1 MVLIVF
7 RNEDLLITE
16 LSLLQKEYMM
26 LRLIEL
32 EEPFLPGPPRRKLF
46 FGRNRV
52 DYISAADPLYRAG
65 NFPPG
70 IRSVQLLRVR
80 GKTSKNFLTVID
92 NGLQGL
98 CDSLAFQFFQQHP
111 ASLSFLIRVFL
122 KINDALIILLAA
134 ENKRYKYFFSASA
147 LSVFSQDRSRSVRP
161 KWP

>member
-16 LSLLQKEYMM
+16 LSLLQKEHMM

-32 EEPFLPGPPRRKLF
+32 EEPLLPGPSRRKLF

-65 NFPPG
+65 KLPPG
-70 IRSVQLLRVR
+70 IRSVQLLR
-80 GKTSKNFLTVID
+80 
-92 NGLQGL
+92 
-98 CDSLAFQFFQQHP
+98 
-111 ASLSFLIRVFL
+111 FL